1 MQIFLLLSLT
11 ALQNNWR
18 LTINIVFVLDICQS
32 ILRLHHMPTVTSYI
46 INNVLYLNIVLP
58 LQQIRAPIMKLY
70 FIICLL
76 IYPFFKKHYSSCT
89 KLHIIH
95 PYIVINNNQY
105 DFLEHDFEKT
115 TTELHVPITA
125 LLIFDKSHT
134 NCCINVVELAY
145 ANIIITQMGSQHQHF
160 NSLHNS
166 MLSAKQLGM
175 HLQATQFETLSRIF
189 PSNNICPTQVA
200 FTQI

>member
-1 MQIFLLLSLT
+1 M
-11 ALQNNWR
+11 
-18 LTINIVFVLDICQS
+18 
-32 ILRLHHMPTVTSYI
+32 
-46 INNVLYLNIVLP
+46 
-58 LQQIRAPIMKLY
+58 
-70 FIICLL
+70 
-76 IYPFFKKHYSSCT
+76 
-89 KLHIIH
+89 HIIH

-115 TTELHVPITA
+115 TTELHVPTTA